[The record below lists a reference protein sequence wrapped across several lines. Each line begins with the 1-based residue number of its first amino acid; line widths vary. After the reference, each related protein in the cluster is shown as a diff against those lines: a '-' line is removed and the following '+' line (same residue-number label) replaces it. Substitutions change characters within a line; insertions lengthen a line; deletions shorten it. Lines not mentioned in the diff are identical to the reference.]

1 MGRKVAGHIGLEL
14 RTKRPS
20 PQNGPAKV
28 TVVLLLQGCTES
40 ESAVDII
47 DMKTRQGER
56 SADQM
61 RIITVRR
68 LRASHFFS
76 DRYAYREQPNYLPEL
91 VGFGIIVVAAAWPIL
106 LLVNAIASM
115 R

>member
-1 MGRKVAGHIGLEL
+1 M
-14 RTKRPS
+14 RT
-20 PQNGPAKV
+20 
-28 TVVLLLQGCTES
+28 
-40 ESAVDII
+40 
-47 DMKTRQGER
+47 
-56 SADQM
+56 
-61 RIITVRR
+61 ITVTR

-91 VGFGIIVVAAAWPIL
+91 VGFGIIVVTAAWPIL